1 MLNAVPVV
9 GLEQAPSTREPPGRL
24 DDVSA
29 KEKVVTDPEG
39 AAHGSRRVAGIQM
52 QAMRPLQ
59 ARAIVIV
66 APEHVGRP
74 SESFKSSTP
83 RDAA

>member
-1 MLNAVPVV
+1 MLDAVPTITI
-9 GLEQAPSTREPPGRL
+9 EQAPSAREPPGRL
-24 DDVSA
+24 DYISA

-59 ARAIVIV
+59 ARS
-66 APEHVGRP
+66 R
-74 SESFKSSTP
+74 
-83 RDAA
+83 